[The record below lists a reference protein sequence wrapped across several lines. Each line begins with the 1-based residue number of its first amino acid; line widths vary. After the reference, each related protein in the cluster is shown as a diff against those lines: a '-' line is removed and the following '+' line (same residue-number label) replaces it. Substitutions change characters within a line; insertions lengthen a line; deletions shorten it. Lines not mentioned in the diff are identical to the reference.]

1 MAYTKTIWTEI
12 TAITT
17 TVLNK
22 IEDGIEAAHNAIASI
37 SLDWSSITGKPST
50 FTPSTHSHAIADVT
64 SLQTSLDGKASTSHN
79 HDTVYLGITSKASD
93 SDKLNGQLAS
103 YYATAS
109 HNHDTAYLGKTAQA
123 ADSLKLNGQLASYYA
138 LASHNHDT
146 AYLGKTAQ
154 AADSNK
160 ISGKKVFVQT
170 TQPTATATGDVWI
183 SY

>member
-17 TVLNK
+17 TLLNK
-22 IEDGIEAAHNAIASI
+22 IEDGVEAAHNAIASI

-50 FTPSTHSHAIADVT
+50 FTPSTHSHLINDVT
-64 SLQTSLDGKASTSHN
+64 SLQTTLDGKAST
-79 HDTVYLGITSKASD
+79 
-93 SDKLNGQLAS
+93 
-103 YYATAS
+103 
-109 HNHDTAYLGKTAQA
+109 
-123 ADSLKLNGQLASYYA
+123 
-138 LASHNHDT
+138 SHNHDT

-160 ISGKKVFVQT
+160 ISGKKVFIQT
-170 TQPTATATGDVWI
+170 TQPTATAAGDVWI